1 MSLLVD
7 GEDIT
12 VTAGVFTL
20 GAAPVATTSTSMFRL
35 LLGQADNNWENPT
48 TTALA
53 NMSGLWL
60 SEGSNLLW
68 TVQATAPDTLFV
80 FEDFLTGKTQGVSAV
95 EFQPSPSKMF
105 KQVEVSWTHMN
116 EDTSNNAEDGTEYLI
131 SLTYD
136 GTNGHV
142 TFYEVY
148 VAPGDVLAGEV
159 QSKIISG
166 LSPLTKYTIK
176 VRVND
181 DAPIQSRWSSEVSVT
196 TGAYLYAPIPLAPLQ
211 AQPQSATTS
220 LNPTFTWSA
229 VPSASSYDIEISDSN
244 TFTNIIASANLTVTG
259 YTYEGDA
266 LDYDTNYYWRVRSV
280 YGADKSTW
288 SSYSV
293 WDSYWA
299 EYIATGAP
307 TSFHTMMDPEVMD
320 GDVTLTVTQTETSV
334 ELTVTQTNPTYT
346 IPVPE
351 FTVTAPA
358 PPASTVTTITNVVE
372 IPDSTTPAYI
382 WAIVALGALLT
393 IAVIVLIIRT
403 RRVV

>member
-1 MSLLVD
+1 VSDLTVTSGTFNAGEALNVKAANVVADSSTVASGRIYVQGATSLALGYFDFTVYDVAIWSARLSD
-7 GEDIT
+7 GEDVS
-12 VTAGVFTL
+12 VTAGAFTL

-35 LLGQADNNWENPT
+35 LLGQADNNWENPA

-53 NMSGLWL
+53 TMSGLWL

-68 TVQATAPDTLFV
+68 TVQATAPDTLWV

-136 GTNGHV
+136 GTNGPV

-229 VPSASSYDIEISDSN
+229 VP
-244 TFTNIIASANLTVTG
+244 
-259 YTYEGDA
+259 A
-266 LDYDTNYYWRVRSV
+266 LPPMTWR
-280 YGADKSTW
+280 
-288 SSYSV
+288 
-293 WDSYWA
+293 
-299 EYIATGAP
+299 
-307 TSFHTMMDPEVMD
+307 
-320 GDVTLTVTQTETSV
+320 
-334 ELTVTQTNPTYT
+334 
-346 IPVPE
+346 
-351 FTVTAPA
+351 
-358 PPASTVTTITNVVE
+358 
-372 IPDSTTPAYI
+372 
-382 WAIVALGALLT
+382 
-393 IAVIVLIIRT
+393 
-403 RRVV
+403 